1 MSIPAPISFIPHMAG
16 GTGIPRACGDP
27 GGLGQMSLRPSA
39 IWLQIFDRFVKVA
52 ALLAQAVRRLLD
64 RDWRAPDMAIE
75 QAEISLSFRSNLRRT
90 KAPPARITYAE
101 LGV

>member
-1 MSIPAPISFIPHMAG
+1 
-16 GTGIPRACGDP
+16 
-27 GGLGQMSLRPSA
+27 MSLRPSA

-75 QAEISLSFRSNLRRT
+75 RAEISLSFLGPISAALRSRRPGSPTRNWEFGSAGLSMISATDPNL
-90 KAPPARITYAE
+90 
-101 LGV
+101 

>member
-1 MSIPAPISFIPHMAG
+1 MSIPARLIPQMAG
-16 GTGIPRACGDP
+16 VTGVPRACGDP

-39 IWLQIFDRFVKVA
+39 IWLQLFDRFVKVA
-52 ALLAQAVRRLLD
+52 ALPARAVRRLLD

-75 QAEISLSFRSNLRRT
+75 RAEDQPFLPRSKLRRT
-90 KAPPARITYAE
+90 KASPARITYAE